1 MISAYVLSSTRHAL
15 DAAAPSSVVSAK
27 ARPFYNDSR
36 VDEAMEATLVFR
48 KGSAQGEGEYDVT
61 STIYADMR
69 RANVGRCIPSHVF
82 DPSSRGMYQ
91 AS

>member
-69 RANVGRCIPSHVF
+69 RANVGWCIPSPVF
-82 DPSSRGMYQ
+82 DPSSR
-91 AS
+91 